1 MKRFIFLFS
10 LIIMFAS
17 CDSSID
23 KVDNPKDVTQEV
35 IEAPKDS
42 VQIVIIDDTMYIMDD
57 KTLLYEMRN
66 DRGDIFWISF
76 LYVAI
81 ITLLLI
87 VIFFTD

>member
-1 MKRFIFLFS
+1 
-10 LIIMFAS
+10 MFAS
-17 CDSSID
+17 CDSSIN

-66 DRGDIFWISF
+66 NEGNTFFIAFLFGAVFTFLVIGIF
-76 LYVAI
+76 
-81 ITLLLI
+81 
-87 VIFFTD
+87 VID

>member
-1 MKRFIFLFS
+1 
-10 LIIMFAS
+10 MFAS

-66 DRGDIFWISF
+66 DEGDIFCTAF
-76 LYVAI
+76 LLGAVL
-81 ITLLLI
+81 TFL
-87 VIFFTD
+87 VIGIFVIN

>member
-1 MKRFIFLFS
+1 
-10 LIIMFAS
+10 MFAS

-66 DRGDIFWISF
+66 DEGYIFCIAF
-76 LYVAI
+76 LFGAVV
-81 ITLLLI
+81 TFI
-87 VIFFTD
+87 VIGIFVID